1 MKKLR
6 RGHRWSAA
14 WITFELPQAGTSIS
28 RRTVSRHLAEIG
40 ESRGASTLDAP
51 ATWCQVRSSMNG
63 WVPRRMSGVATD
75 PASRYVGHLV
85 ITREFIDGQ
94 TGE

>member
-1 MKKLR
+1 
-6 RGHRWSAA
+6 
-14 WITFELPQAGTSIS
+14 
-28 RRTVSRHLAEIG
+28 
-40 ESRGASTLDAP
+40 
-51 ATWCQVRSSMNG
+51 
-63 WVPRRMSGVATD
+63 MSGVATD